1 MMLFSEEVKMTVK
14 TVDQAS
20 SDKRGYNMETILII
34 LLVLFLVGGG
44 GWGYTRWRR

>member
-1 MMLFSEEVKMTVK
+1 MMLRSEEVRRLLK

-20 SDKRGYNMETILII
+20 SDKRGHNMVTVLIV